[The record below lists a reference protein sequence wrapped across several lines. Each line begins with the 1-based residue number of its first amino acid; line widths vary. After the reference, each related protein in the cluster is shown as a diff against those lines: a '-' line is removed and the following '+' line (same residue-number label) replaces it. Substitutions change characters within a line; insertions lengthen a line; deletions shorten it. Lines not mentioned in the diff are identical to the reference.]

1 MSKGKAIG
9 IDLGTTYSCVAVWQ
23 HDIVE
28 VIVNDQ
34 GNRTTPSIVAF
45 TPSERF
51 VGDAAKYQIA
61 NNPHNTVFDA
71 KRLIG
76 RRFTDSSVQSDV
88 QLWPFTV
95 VAGDN
100 GEPVIQVEYKGERK
114 IFAAEEISSMVLV
127 KMKTTAEAYLNS
139 DVKNAVITVP
149 AYFSDSQRK
158 ATRDAATIAGLNAM
172 KIINEPT
179 AAAIAYGFSSEVYS
193 SNGKKTVLIFDLG
206 GGTFDVSIVTVDG
219 GEFEVKAVAGD
230 THLGGEDFDNRM
242 LKYCVQNFKRKYK
255 KEMSTSAKALRR
267 LRSECERAKRNLS
280 SVVETLI
287 DIDCL
292 YEGLDFHMKVTRA
305 KFEELNTDFFD
316 MCMRILSQCLQDAK
330 MSKEQIH
337 EVVLVGGSTRIPKV
351 QELLQDF
358 FHGKKLCKSINPDEA
373 VAYGAAVQAA
383 VLNNEDIH
391 LLLQDVTPLSLGIEV
406 TAGAMSVVIPRNT
419 LIPTQAEA
427 SYTTA
432 VDNQVEMPFAVY
444 EGERAMVKDNNLLGE
459 FRLSGI
465 AAARCRVPSLAVV
478 FELDADGILM
488 VSARDRGSGVSNRI
502 TITNDGGR
510 LNKKEIGRMMDDA
523 ERFRSE
529 DEEVKKKSIAR
540 ANLENYVYNMRSRVE
555 EAQIQGKMNARTAE
569 DIVQMLNGVEEW
581 LDENESAHLYELED
595 KLTGLTM
602 KCSL

>member
-23 HDIVE
+23 HDRVE

-76 RRFTDSSVQSDV
+76 RRFTDSCVQ
-88 QLWPFTV
+88 
-95 VAGDN
+95 
-100 GEPVIQVEYKGERK
+100 
-114 IFAAEEISSMVLV
+114 M
-127 KMKTTAEAYLNS
+127 
-139 DVKNAVITVP
+139 P

-179 AAAIAYGFSSEVYS
+179 AAAIAYGFRSEVYS

-206 GGTFDVSIVTVDG
+206 GGTFDVSIVTVEG
-219 GEFEVKAVAGD
+219 GKFEVKAVAGD

-242 LKYCVQNFKRKYK
+242 LKHCVENFKRKYK

-267 LRSECERAKRNLS
+267 LRSECKRAKRNLS
-280 SVVETLI
+280 SVVETMI
-287 DIDCL
+287 DIDSL

-316 MCMRILSQCLQDAK
+316 KCMRILNQCLQDAR
-330 MSKEQIH
+330 MSKDQIN

-358 FHGKKLCKSINPDEA
+358 FHGKKLCKGLNPDEA

-391 LLLQDVTPLSLGIEV
+391 LLLQDVTPLSVGIEV
-406 TAGAMSVVIPRNT
+406 PGGVMSVVVPRNT
-419 LIPTQAEA
+419 PIPTQTEV

-432 VDNQVEMPFAVY
+432 FDNQTEVLFLVY
-444 EGERAMVKDNNLLGE
+444 EGERAMAADNNLLGK
-459 FRLSGI
+459 FQLKGI
-465 AAARCRVPSLAVV
+465 PAARCGVPILQVV
-478 FELDADGILM
+478 FDVDADGILQ
-488 VSARDRGSGVSNRI
+488 VSAQEKGSGVSNFI
-502 TITNDGGR
+502 TISNDDGR
-510 LNKKEIGRMMDDA
+510 LSKEEIERMMGDA
-523 ERFRSE
+523 ERFRRE
-529 DEEVKKKSIAR
+529 DEEVKKKSIAK
-540 ANLENYVYNMRSRVE
+540 AKLENYVYNMRSRVK
-555 EAQIQGKMNARTAE
+555 EAQIQGKMNARAAE
-569 DIVQMLNGVEEW
+569 DIVQMLNGVAEW
-581 LDENESAHLYELED
+581 LDENEGAHLYELED
-595 KLTGLTM
+595 KLTGLTST
-602 KCSL
+602 CSL